1 MSLKGANS
9 PTRGGKLRSTG
20 TKAAAR
26 VSNGPNSLVELNK
39 QLEVH
44 TRELVE
50 AREQQRATA
59 EILGVISNLP
69 ADVQPVFDTIVRNFV
84 LLCGSVFGG
93 IYTFD
98 GELVHFAGAYGFT
111 PEQLAEMKKKYPV
124 RVDDPSV
131 LSSRAILTKAPVH
144 IQDALSDPHYD
155 RQHAALIGSRRLLAV
170 PMLREGGPLG
180 AIVAVVNRDR
190 GRLMMQNQPTCPYRS
205 SGIDPPI
212 IDIDR
217 ACLRNSSSGRP
228 PPHSP

>member
-1 MSLKGANS
+1 MGHLGRTQNSQAASEKKLKAY
-9 PTRGGKLRSTG
+9 
-20 TKAAAR
+20 AC
-26 VSNGPNSLVELNK
+26 ELEQK
-39 QLEVH
+39 LEVR

-69 ADVQPVFDTIVRNFV
+69 ADVQPIFNTIVRNFV

-155 RQHAALIGSRRLLAV
+155 RQHAAL
-170 PMLREGGPLG
+170 
-180 AIVAVVNRDR
+180 
-190 GRLMMQNQPTCPYRS
+190 
-205 SGIDPPI
+205 
-212 IDIDR
+212 
-217 ACLRNSSSGRP
+217 
-228 PPHSP
+228 